1 MALIT
6 LESSAMRLKRAKP
19 GPVRSC
25 TNLLELMHSTVP
37 LKMGMAAYWNTM
49 CTSISCVCV
58 KHSIACRAAAPP
70 AHARVLESLPPAQA
84 HEPADGR
91 KIDEDLEDSVLAAND
106 AANAEPKPKIGGI
119 QVYNRPSSIRKK
131 MLLAV

>member
-1 MALIT
+1 MSASSLTGKAARALFD
-6 LESSAMRLKRAKP
+6 
-19 GPVRSC
+19 
-25 TNLLELMHSTVP
+25 
-37 LKMGMAAYWNTM
+37 AAYVVPAT
-49 CTSISCVCV
+49 
-58 KHSIACRAAAPP
+58 AAVANPDTY
-70 AHARVLESLPPAQA
+70 ASSDNRDNELGKVLAQVRRGLESLPPAQA